1 MQILYFLHQFYCLG
15 LISVSG
21 IKGDNIAPQLPT
33 FAGSGFFMV
42 DLYGLGA
49 NEKHGPEK
57 AGVTLEVIVLSP
69 S

>member
-1 MQILYFLHQFYCLG
+1 MKILYFLHQFYCLG
-15 LISVSG
+15 LISVPA

-33 FAGSGFFMV
+33 FAGSGFFM
-42 DLYGLGA
+42 LNPYGLGA

-57 AGVTLEVIVLSP
+57 AGVTVEVIVLSP